1 MAKKLLGKVVAGAA
15 LGGASLLVCAPG
27 IAVADDH
34 HRGDE
39 GKVQAKPHAVEA
51 GHEVK
56 LLQFCPT
63 PQEHAY
69 VWSKVTGK
77 VPLRPAEDQRD
88 GKDNRGKG
96 GHDREDKGYDYKGDW
111 GSKGHDYKGYES
123 KGHDYK
129 GYESKGHE
137 SEGGWGSEAREGS
150 ESEGGWG
157 SEAREGSE
165 SEGGWG
171 SEGHDYKRHDYKGH
185 DYKRHESEGGWG
197 SEGHDYKGYESKG
210 HDYKSNQAAGDHGDR
225 GGDRW
230 EHKRDYVY
238 YGEAMVDRNA
248 KPGTYK
254 LEGSCGEGELVV
266 LPRGGVDGGDGGVSA
281 GTNLG
286 LAAGGA
292 GLVGAA
298 ALGGLVLLR
307 RRTNG
312 SLV

>member
-1 MAKKLLGKVVAGAA
+1 MTPADERFAA
-15 LGGASLLVCAPG
+15 RL
-27 IAVADDH
+27 
-34 HRGDE
+34 E
-39 GKVQAKPHAVEA
+39 GSSEGRESSE
-51 GHEVK
+51 GH
-56 LLQFCPT
+56 
-63 PQEHAY
+63 
-69 VWSKVTGK
+69 
-77 VPLRPAEDQRD
+77 
-88 GKDNRGKG
+88 
-96 GHDREDKGYDYKGDW
+96 DYKGHDY
-111 GSKGHDYKGYES
+111 KGHDYKGYES
-123 KGHDYK
+123 
-129 GYESKGHE
+129 
-137 SEGGWGSEAREGS
+137 
-150 ESEGGWG
+150 
-157 SEAREGSE
+157 
-165 SEGGWG
+165 
-171 SEGHDYKRHDYKGH
+171 
-185 DYKRHESEGGWG
+185 
-197 SEGHDYKGYESKG
+197 
-210 HDYKSNQAAGDHGDR
+210 AGDHGDR

-266 LPRGGVDGGDGGVSA
+266 LPRGGVAGGDGGMNA